1 MERIP
6 ALDGLRAIAIA
17 MVVGYHVDNRL
28 VPAGFWGVLLFFVL
42 SGYLI
47 TRLLCA
53 EVDRDQ
59 RVDVRSFYLKRGLR
73 LLPAL
78 IVVCVVLLLV
88 GTAWSSVVPTLGY
101 YANYARVAGTDLELL
116 THTWSLAVE
125 EHFYLVWPLVIGAV
139 PTTKRLRLVGL
150 LAALAIVWRMVA
162 IQVMSPGWV
171 YNATDT
177 NAAAL
182 LAGCYLAVARPR
194 PWRWTGWSIPAMLG
208 LMFLPVFGEEG
219 SAFLWGGFVPIALG
233 VVAIQHA
240 VTNPAWLEGRVLV
253 WLGKISYGLYLWH
266 YVFVRTDSIPTW
278 IALALTVVVA
288 AASWYLVEE
297 PIRRLRERFDDQR
310 PRRASQVGTSN
321 GQVNGEAAAVVE
333 APATG
338 QREKPAAGRRLR
350 GARHR
355 TEPRR

>member
-6 ALDGLRAIAIA
+6 ALDGLRAIAIV
-17 MVVGYHVDNRL
+17 MVVGYHVDNTL

-59 RVDVRSFYLKRGLR
+59 RLDVRSFYLKRGLR

-78 IVVCVVLLLV
+78 IVVCLVLVIV
-88 GTAWSSVVPTLGY
+88 GTDWSSVIPTLGY
-101 YANYARVAGTDLELL
+101 YANYARVAGTDIGLL

-125 EHFYLVWPLVIGAV
+125 EHFYLLWPLVIGAV
-139 PTTKRLRLVGL
+139 PAARRLRVVGL
-150 LAALAIVWRMVA
+150 LAIVAIVWRVVA
-162 IQVMSPGWV
+162 IQVMTPGWV

-194 PWRWTGWSIPAMLG
+194 PWRWTGWSVLALLG
-208 LMFLPVFGEEG
+208 LMFLPVFGDEG
-219 SAFLWGGFVPIALG
+219 PALLWGGFVAIALG

-240 VTNPAWLEGRVLV
+240 VTRPPWLEGRVLV
-253 WLGKISYGLYLWH
+253 WLGQISYGLYLWH

-278 IALALTVVVA
+278 VALPLTVVAA
-288 AASWYLVEE
+288 AASWYFVEE
-297 PIRRLRERFDDQR
+297 PVRRLRERFDDRR
-310 PRRASQVGTSN
+310 PRRNPDVGAEN
-321 GQVNGEAAAVVE
+321 GQ
-333 APATG
+333 ATG
-338 QREKPAAGRRLR
+338 TAVAEGPSSPRFEDVVSGRRS
-350 GARHR
+350 
-355 TEPRR
+355 RRAAKRR

>member
-6 ALDGLRAIAIA
+6 ALDGLRALAIA

-28 VPAGFWGVLLFFVL
+28 VPAGFWGVLLFFAL

-53 EVDRDQ
+53 EVDRDH

-78 IVVCVVLLLV
+78 IVVCLVLVLV
-88 GTAWSSVVPTLGY
+88 GTDWSGVIPTLGY
-101 YANYARVAGTDLELL
+101 YANYARVAGADIGQL

-125 EHFYLVWPLVIGAV
+125 EHFYLLWPLVIGAV
-139 PTTKRLRLVGL
+139 PTRQRRRVVGL
-150 LAALAIVWRMVA
+150 LAGVAIVWRVVA

-182 LAGCYLAVARPR
+182 LAGCYLAVVRPR
-194 PWRWTGWSIPAMLG
+194 PWRWTGWSVPALLA

-219 SAFLWGGFVPIALG
+219 PAFLWGGFVAIALG

-240 VTNPAWLEGRVLV
+240 ITRPAWLEGPVLV
-253 WLGKISYGLYLWH
+253 WLGQISYGLYLWH
-266 YVFVRTDSIPTW
+266 YVFVRSDSIPKW
-278 IALALTVVVA
+278 IALPLTVVVA

-297 PIRRLRERFDDQR
+297 PIRRLRERLDRRSSTRRSERR
-310 PRRASQVGTSN
+310 PSQVRQSAN
-321 GQVNGEAAAVVE
+321 GA
-333 APATG
+333 ATG
-338 QREKPAAGRRLR
+338 IGGTDPGRRDHPLPVADPHPP
-350 GARHR
+350 AR
-355 TEPRR
+355 

>member
-6 ALDGLRAIAIA
+6 ALDGLRAIAIM
-17 MVVGYHVDNRL
+17 MVVGYHVDNAL

-59 RVDVRSFYLKRGLR
+59 RLDVRSFYLKRGLR

-78 IVVCVVLLLV
+78 IVVCLVLVVV
-88 GTAWSSVVPTLGY
+88 GTDWSNVVPTLGY
-101 YANYARVAGTDLELL
+101 YANYARIAGTDIGLL

-125 EHFYLVWPLVIGAV
+125 EHFYLLWPLVIGAV
-139 PTTKRLRLVGL
+139 PAARRLRVVGL
-150 LAALAIVWRMVA
+150 LAVAAVVWRVVA
-162 IQVMSPGWV
+162 IQVMTPGWV

-194 PWRWTGWSIPAMLG
+194 PWRWTGWSVVALVG

-219 SAFLWGGFVPIALG
+219 SAFLWGGFLAIALG

-240 VTNPAWLEGRVLV
+240 VTRPAWLEGRALV
-253 WLGKISYGLYLWH
+253 WLGTISYGLYLWH
-266 YVFVRTDSIPTW
+266 YVIVRSDSIPTW
-278 IALALTVVVA
+278 VALPLTVVVA

-297 PIRRLRERFDDQR
+297 PIRRLRERFVDR
-310 PRRASQVGTSN
+310 KPRRDSRDSAGN
-321 GQVNGEAAAVVE
+321 GRAADTAVVKTQGTPQFDN
-333 APATG
+333 AV
-338 QREKPAAGRRLR
+338 AGRRS
-350 GARHR
+350 
-355 TEPRR
+355 RRADKRR

>member
-6 ALDGLRAIAIA
+6 ALDGLRAIAIV
-17 MVVGYHVDNRL
+17 MVVGYHVDNSL
-28 VPAGFWGVLLFFVL
+28 VPAGFWGVLLFFAL

-47 TRLLCA
+47 TRLLCV

-59 RVDVRSFYLKRGLR
+59 RLDVRSFYLKRGLR

-78 IVVCVVLLLV
+78 IVVCLVLLVV
-88 GTAWSSVVPTLGY
+88 GTDWASVTPALGY
-101 YANYARVAGTDLELL
+101 YANYARVAGADLGLL

-125 EHFYLVWPLVIGAV
+125 EHFYLLWPLVIGAV
-139 PTTKRLRLVGL
+139 PATQRVRVVGL
-150 LAALAIVWRMVA
+150 LAAVAIAWRVVA

-194 PWRWTGWSIPAMLG
+194 PWRWTGWSVPALLV

-219 SAFLWGGFVPIALG
+219 SAFLWGGFVAIALG

-240 VTNPAWLEGRVLV
+240 VTRPAWLEGRVLV
-253 WLGKISYGLYLWH
+253 WLGQISYGLYLWH
-266 YVFVRTDSIPTW
+266 YVFVRSDSIPIW
-278 IALALTVVVA
+278 VALPLTVVVA

-297 PIRRLRERFDDQR
+297 PIRRLRERFGDRR
-310 PRRASQVGTSN
+310 PRRDSQVGVGN
-321 GQVNGEAAAVVE
+321 GRATGSGAAVVE
-333 APATG
+333 APGPPHFDNAV
-338 QREKPAAGRRLR
+338 AGRRS
-350 GARHR
+350 
-355 TEPRR
+355 RRVGKRR